1 MLAVTQPSVN
11 AILLSQILIGAENF
25 TMPEDLDPTT
35 ARLVSELSALILPTL
50 TKSLTS
56 AIPSNDFTGAVERTN
71 RVAQD
76 LRASVEK
83 AVRSGIDDSRAG
95 RSMIMQ
101 SMGTILEEIAGLRRL
116 LERLPEILENTVKN
130 SQPEIKIA
138 DVKPDD
144 SVPASLMTELE
155 GISERIDTLTQGIKA
170 FFETYAEHREND
182 GAIPEI
188 LRPSFDPEMFS
199 GLEGLVK
206 AESKSH
212 SKELSEL
219 SREITAMTEE
229 NNTALLHEVREVV
242 AEEVS
247 GISDDDHHT
256 HSGSNSGNIKMLKII
271 ALLSGAGVI
280 LLLVELLVLLFK

>member
-1 MLAVTQPSVN
+1 M
-11 AILLSQILIGAENF
+11 
-25 TMPEDLDPTT
+25 
-35 ARLVSELSALILPTL
+35 
-50 TKSLTS
+50 
-56 AIPSNDFTGAVERTN
+56 
-71 RVAQD
+71 
-76 LRASVEK
+76 
-83 AVRSGIDDSRAG
+83 
-95 RSMIMQ
+95 
-101 SMGTILEEIAGLRRL
+101 

-138 DVKPDD
+138 DVKSDA
-144 SVPASLMTELE
+144 PASDAIMSELE